1 MIETGTANLIGFAAL
16 AFSLLFAYAGTL
28 ETCSYRKYIVPGMLL
43 LVAVM
48 LLPETVAAI
57 MVAVSAVL
65 IYSGYKEYGIKAR
78 KEEEKADKKED
89 NDEEVSKDKKEEEK

>member
-1 MIETGTANLIGFAAL
+1 MIETGTANLIGFTILAL
-16 AFSLLFAYAGTL
+16 SLLFAYAGTL
-28 ETCSYRKYIVPGMLL
+28 ETCTYRKYIVPGMLL
-43 LVAVM
+43 LVSIM

-78 KEEEKADKKED
+78 KEAAKENKKED
-89 NDEEVSKDKKEEEK
+89 GNEDTGEEESG